1 LAKGL
6 KIQSESIVVKYYT
19 TDFKDVAKKIP
30 LAGAKGI
37 ASKDI

>member
-1 LAKGL
+1 VNGNPFFDTGSFG
-6 KIQSESIVVKYYT
+6 Q
-19 TDFKDVAKKIP
+19 KKIP